1 MLRVTCI
8 AISAKNSCNRHAELV
23 SASYNVKIPKQ
34 VRNDI
39 MTVFR
44 ISGVNC
50 DINPNNFT
58 LRITHPASHLLHQQF
73 QYFQGQ
79 ILCAELSLHDEHR
92 FCQQDSLF

>member
-39 MTVFR
+39 MTVFFL
-44 ISGVNC
+44 ISGANC
-50 DINPNNFT
+50 DISSVTDWLKF
-58 LRITHPASHLLHQQF
+58 LRKMV
-73 QYFQGQ
+73 
-79 ILCAELSLHDEHR
+79 
-92 FCQQDSLF
+92 